1 MRLLY
6 LDNAAT
12 SFPKPDEVARS
23 VYEFIHF
30 LGGNSGRGNNQL
42 SRKSSEILDDTRRK
56 LAQLFNIGAYE
67 RIAFTPN
74 ITYSINLA
82 LHGFLEAGDHVITTS
97 MEHNA
102 VARPLYA
109 LSAQGIE
116 WTRVKCDADGRLDP
130 EMLEQNIRANTKLIC
145 ILHASNVTGTIM
157 PIREVGRIAAKHK
170 ILFMLDTAQTAG
182 IIPIDVIK
190 DGIDILTFTGHKGLL
205 GPQGTGGIYI
215 KPGLDIKPL
224 IRGGTGSFSES
235 LLQPEFM
242 PDVLES
248 GTMNMPGLMGLNA
261 SIGFILSKG
270 VNTIREHEQRLGQDL
285 IDGLKEIKGVHLYG
299 PGDLNKQTAVISFN
313 LAGLYCGDLA
323 LLLEER
329 YGIISRAGLHCAG
342 LAHNTIGTGE
352 EGCCRLSPGYFNTGE
367 DIQYVIDSICEISSH
382 QKGR

>member
-1 MRLLY
+1 MGLLY

-12 SFPKPDEVARS
+12 SFPKPPQVAKR
-23 VYEFIHF
+23 VYEFICF

-42 SRKSSEILDDTRRK
+42 SRKSTEILDDTRRK
-56 LAQLFNIGAYE
+56 MARLFNIEAYE

-74 ITYSINLA
+74 ITYAINLA
-82 LHGFLEAGDHVITTS
+82 LYGFLEPGDHVITSS

-116 WTRVKCDADGRLDP
+116 WTRVPCETDGSLDP
-130 EMLEQNIRANTKLIC
+130 EVLQRNIRPNTRLIC

-157 PIREVGRIAAKHK
+157 PIREVGRIAAQHG

-182 IIPIDVIK
+182 IIPIDVVK

-215 KPGLDIKPL
+215 KPGLEIKPL

-248 GTMNMPGLMGLNA
+248 GTMNMPGLIGLNA
-261 SIGFILSKG
+261 GIDFILAKG
-270 VNTIREHEQRLGQDL
+270 VDNIRKHEQRLGQAL
-285 IDGLKEIKGVHLYG
+285 IDGLREIEGVHLYG
-299 PGDLNKQTAVISFN
+299 PGDLNRQTAVISFN
-313 LAGLYCGDLA
+313 LAGLDCGDLA
-323 LLLEER
+323 LWLEEG
-329 YGIISRAGLHCAG
+329 YGIISRAGLHCAA
-342 LAHNTIGTGE
+342 LAHDTIGTGK
-352 EGCCRLSPGYFNTGE
+352 EGCCRLSPGLFNTGE
-367 DIQYVIDSICEISSH
+367 DIQYVIESVWAISR
-382 QKGR
+382 QRR